1 MSVKHTNILVAVDG
15 SESAEV
21 AFSRAVELC
30 IQDQASLIIAHVIDT
45 RNFSTFELYDIATE
59 RAEDFGK
66 RLLKEYEEKAMM
78 AGVTNVSTVIE
89 YGSPK
94 VKIAK
99 TIAPQNKIDLIVCGA
114 TGMNRVE
121 RLLMG
126 SVSEHI
132 TRNATC
138 DVMIVRG
145 VKVSGKEGHQD
156 EHSRQNT

>member
-1 MSVKHTNILVAVDG
+1 MSVKHSNILVAVDG
-15 SESAEV
+15 SDSAEI
-21 AFSRAVELC
+21 AFSKAVELS
-30 IQDQASLIIAHVIDT
+30 IQDQASLLIAHVIDT

-66 RLLKEYEEKAMM
+66 RLLKEYEEKARM
-78 AGVTNVSTVIE
+78 AGISNVETVIE

-94 VKIAK
+94 AKIARK
-99 TIAPQNKIDLIVCGA
+99 IAPQNKIDLIVCGA

-132 TRNATC
+132 TRHATC
-138 DVMIVRG
+138 DVFVVRG
-145 VKVSGKEGHQD
+145 SKVPAEEVEKD

>member
-1 MSVKHTNILVAVDG
+1 
-15 SESAEV
+15 
-21 AFSRAVELC
+21 
-30 IQDQASLIIAHVIDT
+30 
-45 RNFSTFELYDIATE
+45 
-59 RAEDFGK
+59 
-66 RLLKEYEEKAMM
+66 RLLKEYEEKAMI
-78 AGVTNVSTVIE
+78 AGVTNVKTVIE

-138 DVMIVRG
+138 DVMVVRG
-145 VKVSGKEGHQD
+145 VKVSSKEGHHD